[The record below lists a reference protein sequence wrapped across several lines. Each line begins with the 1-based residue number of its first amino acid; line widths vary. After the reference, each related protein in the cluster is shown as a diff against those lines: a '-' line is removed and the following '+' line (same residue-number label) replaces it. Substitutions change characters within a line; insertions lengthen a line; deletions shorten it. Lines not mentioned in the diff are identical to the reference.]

1 MHDLQICEA
10 LLDQCLAPDR
20 RMGGL
25 GCDNMTAILV
35 CCLNS
40 EPYSNLVAKCSRV
53 TTKTTAHVKAHH
65 SWAHRRNYKLMP
77 ESDSNDRSE
86 EMLTF
91 GVSPRSKLND
101 TVSGAN
107 TDLDSEMA
115 SSKEKSIDFTE
126 LFVTGVTRIDDGG
139 SRMRTQSSSS
149 EEEMFWEEETLSIEL
164 DTGATPIETMV

>member
-1 MHDLQICEA
+1 
-10 LLDQCLAPDR
+10 
-20 RMGGL
+20 MGGL

-53 TTKTTAHVKAHH
+53 TTKTTAQIKAHH
-65 SWAHRRNYKLMP
+65 SWAHRRNNKLIP
-77 ESDSNDRSE
+77 ESDANDHSE
-86 EMLTF
+86 EMLTY

-115 SSKEKSIDFTE
+115 SSKERSIDFTE
-126 LFVTGVTRIDDGG
+126 LFVTGVTCIDDSGA
-139 SRMRTQSSSS
+139 RTRRQSASSS
-149 EEEMFWEEETLSIEL
+149 EEEEVFWDEETLSIEL
-164 DTGATPIETMV
+164 DTSATPIETMV

>member
-1 MHDLQICEA
+1 
-10 LLDQCLAPDR
+10 
-20 RMGGL
+20 
-25 GCDNMTAILV
+25 
-35 CCLNS
+35 
-40 EPYSNLVAKCSRV
+40 
-53 TTKTTAHVKAHH
+53 
-65 SWAHRRNYKLMP
+65 MP
-77 ESDSNDRSE
+77 ESDSDDRSE